1 MPKLKTA
8 SFRASDHFYPWGARP
23 KRSPSPN
30 AQMPL
35 LCRFFRPYVRDSLTP
50 PKPPIHDQLKPP
62 DKSLEALGALGALG
76 AVKGWGSWLIARPE
90 RNVTGAFR
98 DRDNPAF
105 RSLIWHRK
113 RRTGI
118 PLCCGMAFA

>member
-1 MPKLKTA
+1 
-8 SFRASDHFYPWGARP
+8 
-23 KRSPSPN
+23 
-30 AQMPL
+30 MPL

-50 PKPPIHDQLKPP
+50 PKPIHDQLKPP

-98 DRDNPAF
+98 DRDNPPSDLRF
-105 RSLIWHRK
+105 
-113 RRTGI
+113 GI
-118 PLCCGMAFA
+118 ENGELASRYVAEWLSHSGIFQGSASNPWGALLGGS